1 MHVLRADETFPLA
14 GFEAQVRRERPCG
27 RIGSRLEWNL
37 PHPVA
42 YFYSGVPRSRGD
54 SVTGNP
60 PAPVVPGV
68 LLGVRQGVYIL
79 LITRHNLQKWSS

>member
-42 YFYSGVPRSRGD
+42 HFLAPAYHGPDSDLGLYGALPVSRSHSGYLR
-54 SVTGNP
+54 VTG
-60 PAPVVPGV
+60 
-68 LLGVRQGVYIL
+68 
-79 LITRHNLQKWSS
+79 